1 SSSTLKPS
9 ASSARASSPRE
20 RRACIADVSD
30 EEIRR
35 RMAESIEAT
44 LDERWPEIDEMWMR
58 EIRPLFGDRISDED
72 FVKRISTP
80 LSMRLLSI
88 GIQAGILGI
97 ASN

>member
-1 SSSTLKPS
+1 M
-9 ASSARASSPRE
+9 
-20 RRACIADVSD
+20 SD
-30 EEIRR
+30 EDIRR
-35 RMAESIEAT
+35 RMAETISAT

-97 ASN
+97 ATNAPVFTKPFDFVVAPSGAVSIRFLEP